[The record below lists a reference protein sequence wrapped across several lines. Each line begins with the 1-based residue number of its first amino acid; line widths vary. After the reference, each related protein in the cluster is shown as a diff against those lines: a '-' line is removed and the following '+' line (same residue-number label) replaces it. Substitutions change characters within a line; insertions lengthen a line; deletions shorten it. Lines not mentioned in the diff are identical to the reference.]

1 MVCPTE
7 LVAVQAVY
15 AELQEAGVE
24 VYAVSVDSEY
34 SHKAWADAVEDI
46 GRIQYPMVA
55 DQTHALAEFFG
66 VYNAKTGRSSRATF
80 IVDPKGIIQA
90 IEINN
95 NPIGRSTEEL
105 IRKVKA
111 AQLIEAHGD
120 HVCPANWKL
129 GDAGLKRK

>member
-1 MVCPTE
+1 M
-7 LVAVQAVY
+7 
-15 AELQEAGVE
+15 
-24 VYAVSVDSEY
+24 SVDSEY

-55 DQTHALAEFFG
+55 DQTHALAEFLG

-120 HVCPANWKL
+120 HVCPANWKP